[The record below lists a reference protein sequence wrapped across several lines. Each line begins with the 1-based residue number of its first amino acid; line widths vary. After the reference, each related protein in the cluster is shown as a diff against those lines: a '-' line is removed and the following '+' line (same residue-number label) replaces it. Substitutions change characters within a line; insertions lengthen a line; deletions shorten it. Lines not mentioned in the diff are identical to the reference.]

1 MPDLLLVAVFIL
13 YVKIGHVIGRVSWS
27 VWYEDE
33 RTKVV
38 PFILFP
44 YSHTMS
50 EIGGS
55 SSGPTIVSR
64 CGSDGARRADTPLA
78 PGIWPLQP
86 ASNSAIVS
94 IFFYLF

>member
-64 CGSDGARRADTPLA
+64 CGSGGARRAGTALVT
-78 PGIWPLQP
+78 GIWPPQL
-86 ASNSAIVS
+86 AWEFFIVP
-94 IFFYLF
+94 IRGGP